1 MNYMDIALE
10 EAGKAMEIGEVP
22 VGAVIVKD
30 GEILS
35 KAYNLKEYL
44 NDSTAHA
51 EILAIKEAS
60 KRVGNWRLKGAH
72 MYVTL
77 EPCPMCA
84 SAIAQARIDKVYIGT
99 FDETSGACGTV
110 INLAQSNRLN
120 TFFDVKWCYD
130 TRCSDILTSFFRQR
144 RNENSEKK
152 KLRELFP

>member
-1 MNYMDIALE
+1 MMNYMDIALE
-10 EAGKAMEIGEVP
+10 QAKKAMEIGEVP

-30 GEILS
+30 GNILS
-35 KAYNLKEYL
+35 KAYNMKEYL

-60 KRVGNWRLKGAH
+60 KKIDNWRLKGAH

-84 SAIAQARIDKVYIGT
+84 SAIAQARIEKVYIGT
-99 FDETSGACGTV
+99 FDETSGACGTIV
-110 INLAQSNRLN
+110 NLAQNNRLN

-130 TRCSDILTSFFRQR
+130 IRCSEILTNFFKLR
-144 RNENSEKK
+144 RKQNNIKK
-152 KLRELFP
+152 KSKE

>member
-10 EAGKAMEIGEVP
+10 EAKKAMEIGEVP

-30 GEILS
+30 GEVIS
-35 KAYNLKEYL
+35 KAYNMKEYL

-60 KRVGNWRLKGAH
+60 KRAGNWRLKGAH

-110 INLAQSNRLN
+110 INLAQSDRLN

-130 TRCSDILTSFFRQR
+130 IRCSDILTSFFRRR

-152 KLRELFP
+152 KLRK